1 MEWFENNSM
10 GENPDKFQMFLGTN
24 QFSNKCLNINGMKCI
39 TKKAVKLLGINIDWK
54 LNFNSHVDIIC
65 TKANRKLKAL
75 YRLRSKLDFSQKLVL
90 YNSFIMS
97 QFNYCPVIWMFCGQI
112 ANTKIDN
119 ILRKALQSLYNDFSS
134 NYEELLEK
142 GNHLPI
148 HEINKRHLLV
158 QVYKCIK
165 RENPPFLHHIFIPK
179 ATIHMVLRRN
189 DTLILPKT
197 STVSWGL
204 HSFGYRGSRAWN
216 TLPDNVKDISSLNI
230 FKSALKTISLQCTC
244 KLCNRF

>member
-1 MEWFENNSM
+1 
-10 GENPDKFQMFLGTN
+10 
-24 QFSNKCLNINGMKCI
+24 
-39 TKKAVKLLGINIDWK
+39 
-54 LNFNSHVDIIC
+54 
-65 TKANRKLKAL
+65 
-75 YRLRSKLDFSQKLVL
+75 
-90 YNSFIMS
+90 
-97 QFNYCPVIWMFCGQI
+97 MFCGNI

-216 TLPDNVKDISSLNI
+216 TLPDNIKDISSLNM